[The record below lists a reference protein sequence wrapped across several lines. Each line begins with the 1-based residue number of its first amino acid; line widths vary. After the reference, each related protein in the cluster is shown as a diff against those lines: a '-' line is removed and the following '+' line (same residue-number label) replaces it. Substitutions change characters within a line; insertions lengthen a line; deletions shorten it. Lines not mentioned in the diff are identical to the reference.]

1 MISTMFEICEGIF
14 LSGRH
19 TRILR
24 GAWVSRA
31 PLDIIVSGHGHRL
44 ECGRCFDCNGLEY
57 MCYAGFFCPVS
68 GFPIGELFLFV
79 LGSYLS
85 RSALL
90 ASSLL

>member
-1 MISTMFEICEGIF
+1 MISTMSEICEGIF

-19 TRILR
+19 PRLLR

-44 ECGRCFDCNGLEY
+44 ECGRCFHCNGLEY
-57 MCYAGFFCPVS
+57 MCYAGGFCSVS
-68 GFPIGELFLFV
+68 RFPPGELVLFV
-79 LGSYLS
+79 LGSHLS

-90 ASSLL
+90 VSSLL